1 MDSPSREEPAAGR
14 PTWRKRRRATS
25 QEVATRAGVSRTTV
39 SLVLNN
45 VPGSKIPDATRQ
57 RVLRA
62 ARELSYTP
70 NAVARALVTRRSHLL
85 GFVLCQSADQV
96 FSDAFLPEVIRGV
109 SDVAR
114 PRGYRVM
121 MEPLEDVSQPGA
133 YVNLVRE
140 QRIDGLLLSGPR
152 SDDQQLTELR
162 QENFPVVLLGQLHRP
177 GFPFVDVDNVSGARK
192 AVEHLLQ
199 LGHRR
204 IGLITNAPPQYT
216 SSEDRLEGYRQA
228 LQAYGVPF
236 QADLV
241 HWGHFTEES
250 GYATMAELLDR
261 SPAVEAA
268 FVASDVVAFGALA
281 AIRARGLRVPEDIA
295 IVGFDDARLARY
307 TSPPL
312 TTVHLP
318 ARDLGACAAEML
330 IRLLQGRDVQEKQLL
345 LETELVIRKS
355 CGHNPAAPK
364 TERG

>member
-1 MDSPSREEPAAGR
+1 MEVTMPPRSSEERAAGR
-14 PTWRKRRRATS
+14 PNPRRVTS
-25 QEVATRAGVSRTTV
+25 REVAAEAGVSRTTV

-45 VPGSKIPDATRQ
+45 VPGTKIPDITRQ

-62 ARELSYTP
+62 AEELGYTP
-70 NAVARALVTRRSHLL
+70 NAMARALVTRRSHLL
-85 GFVLCQSADQV
+85 GFVLCQRADEV

-121 MEPLEDVSQPGA
+121 MEPVEDVSQPGA
-133 YVNLVRE
+133 YVPLVRE

-152 SDDQQLTELR
+152 SDDQQLAELR
-162 QENFPVVLLGQLHRP
+162 RENFPVVLLGQLPDP

-192 AVEHLLQ
+192 AVEHLLK

-204 IGLITNAPPQYT
+204 IGLITNAPSQYT
-216 SSEDRLEGYRQA
+216 SSADRLEGYRQA
-228 LQAYGVPF
+228 LHAHGLPF
-236 QADLV
+236 EANRV
-241 HWGHFTEES
+241 RFGHFTEES
-250 GYATMAELLDR
+250 GYAAMADLLVHA
-261 SPAVEAA
+261 PALEAV

-281 AIRARGLRVPEDIA
+281 ATRAHGFRVPQDIA
-295 IVGFDDARLARY
+295 VVGFDDTRLARY
-307 TSPPL
+307 TNPPL

-330 IRLLQGRDVQEKQLL
+330 IRLLQGREVREQHML

-355 CGHNPAAPK
+355 CGHD
-364 TERG
+364 